1 VKSLLVVADYV
12 SVNPDGTFGM
22 LRGGLSRLQMPSLP
36 GVVSLGF
43 LIRITGEFGEE
54 GAHDFKLLI
63 VDYDGKSIAKAEG
76 TFHITPDQRLI
87 NMGINMPLNLI
98 NPGRISAR
106 LVLDKQ
112 LAADWTLEIVLPLS
126 PKPQSPD
133 VQL

>member
-22 LRGGLSRLQMPSLP
+22 LRGGLSRLQIPQLPS
-36 GVVSLGF
+36 VVSLGF

-63 VDYDGKSIAKAEG
+63 VDYDGQSIAKAEG
-76 TFHITPDQRLI
+76 TFQITSEQRLI
-87 NMGINMPLNLI
+87 NMGINMPLNI
-98 NPGRISAR
+98 GSAGRISAR

-112 LAADWTLEIVLPLS
+112 LAADWTLEIVLPEIS
-126 PKPQSPD
+126 KPSSPD
-133 VQL
+133 IS